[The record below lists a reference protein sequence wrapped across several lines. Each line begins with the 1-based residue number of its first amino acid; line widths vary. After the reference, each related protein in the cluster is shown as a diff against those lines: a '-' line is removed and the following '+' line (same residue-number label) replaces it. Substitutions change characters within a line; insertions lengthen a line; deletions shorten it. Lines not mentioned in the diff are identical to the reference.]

1 MQDIFVYDNST
12 GNLRINEYGILLVRE
27 FEALWDLKRN
37 KCKEDPSGEK
47 RLRAWKELRYIWLFC
62 DWKSPYMQY
71 LEQEKHNE
79 AMKDSKLTQEEWE
92 DPIFRAAIR
101 KYIEIKDSSRI
112 LSYIKTGY
120 RTLERMR
127 ISIDNIDFEERD
139 NNNKPIWKYKEVID
153 NITSIS
159 KIIDNLN
166 DLETRYKK
174 DITAGEVKHR
184 GEEAA
189 GFDED

>member
-1 MQDIFVYDNST
+1 
-12 GNLRINEYGILLVRE
+12 
-27 FEALWDLKRN
+27 
-37 KCKEDPSGEK
+37 
-47 RLRAWKELRYIWLFC
+47 
-62 DWKSPYMQY
+62 
-71 LEQEKHNE
+71 
-79 AMKDSKLTQEEWE
+79 
-92 DPIFRAAIR
+92 
-101 KYIEIKDSSRI
+101 
-112 LSYIKTGY
+112 
-120 RTLERMR
+120 MR

-174 DITAGEVKHR
+174 DITAGETKHR

-189 GFDED
+189 GYDED